1 MANNV
6 KNISTVKPSV
16 QGAIWI
22 GGAEAAVPTTATGEL
37 TGFECLGTV
46 SEDGVK
52 KKISRDSE
60 SVKDWGGNTVTT
72 IQKDYEAT
80 YEFTMIE
87 ILNENVLKTYYG
99 EDNVTVA
106 GNKMTIK
113 GSSAE
118 LPQRPWVIDT
128 VLNDGRK
135 CREVIPC
142 GKISNTGDIE
152 YKRDEA
158 MGYGVTVTALPDAE
172 GRPFYMYYE

>member
-1 MANNV
+1 MA
-6 KNISTVKPSV
+6 
-16 QGAIWI
+16 
-22 GGAEAAVPTTATGEL
+22 
-37 TGFECLGTV
+37 
-46 SEDGVK
+46 
-52 KKISRDSE
+52 
-60 SVKDWGGNTVTT
+60 T

-106 GNKMTIK
+106 GNKITIK

-142 GKISNTGDIE
+142 GKISDTGDIE